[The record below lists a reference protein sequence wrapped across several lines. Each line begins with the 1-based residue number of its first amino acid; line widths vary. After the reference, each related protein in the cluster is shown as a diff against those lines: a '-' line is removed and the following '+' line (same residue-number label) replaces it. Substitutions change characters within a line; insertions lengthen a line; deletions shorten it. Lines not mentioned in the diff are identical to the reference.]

1 MMDLPRYLALIKS
14 QPTVQALLQGCL
26 DQISFVVEA
35 AFVQARFDF
44 VRRFVEARNAA
55 RRGETDRALTMAEEL
70 EGLVKRDDLFLGR
83 FPTPKPR
90 ELQLV
95 QDILRELGELSDDRL
110 YGDIT
115 DEAIIH
121 GVEQVSSAW
130 QLFTD
135 ASSGFFIHPRDE
147 AG

>member
-1 MMDLPRYLALIKS
+1 MLDLPKHPDRLKR
-14 QPTVQALLQGCL
+14 QPN
-26 DQISFVVEA
+26 
-35 AFVQARFDF
+35 VQARFDF
-44 VRRFVEARNAA
+44 VRRFLETRESA
-55 RRGETDRALTMAEEL
+55 RRCETDRALTMAEEL

-115 DEAIIH
+115 EEAILH
-121 GVEQVSSAW
+121 AVEQVGAAW

-135 ASSGFFIHPRDE
+135 ASSGFFIQPRPE